1 MIFSRRGKM
10 RQERHR
16 RDASLTFMILLAT
29 AVGCQATSAP
39 SNEPEVTDRPNPVGQ
54 LEMAIGGVSLERG
67 KESLPADPGYLYVKD
82 VLETQEDGR
91 ATIRFPG
98 SRTLAISPRARL
110 TIGADSGNLTVRIV
124 RGALSVQVGSTSGSS
139 PLDFWGEQGAKS
151 WLGVQ
156 TPYGVARMA
165 PGPNELT
172 LAMVGDSAQLKA
184 ISGSVEV
191 ITRSGQPTQLTAGER
206 LILTLTK

>member
-10 RQERHR
+10 RQERDR
-16 RDASLTFMILLAT
+16 RCASLGFAVLLAT

-39 SNEPEVTDRPNPVGQ
+39 GDEPEVTDRIAPVGQ
-54 LEMAIGGVSLERG
+54 LELATGGVSLERG

-82 VLETQEDGR
+82 VLETQEDGK

-98 SRTLAISPRARL
+98 SRTLEISPRARV
-110 TIGADSGNLTVRIV
+110 TIGADRGNLTVRIV
-124 RGALSVQVGSTSGSS
+124 RGALSVQVGSTSASS
-139 PLDFWGEQGAKS
+139 PFDFWGEQGAKS

-165 PGPNELT
+165 PGRNELT
-172 LAMVGDSAQLKA
+172 LAMVGDSAHLKA
-184 ISGSVEV
+184 VSGSVEV
-191 ITRSGQPTQLTAGER
+191 ITRSGQATQLTAGQR
-206 LILTLTK
+206 LTLTLTT

>member
-10 RQERHR
+10 RQERDR
-16 RDASLTFMILLAT
+16 RCASLGFAVLLAT

-39 SNEPEVTDRPNPVGQ
+39 GDEPEVTDRIAPVGQ
-54 LEMAIGGVSLERG
+54 LELATGGVSLERG

-82 VLETQEDGR
+82 VLETQEDGK

-98 SRTLAISPRARL
+98 SRTLEISPRARV
-110 TIGADSGNLTVRIV
+110 TIGADRGNLTVRIV
-124 RGALSVQVGSTSGSS
+124 RGALSVQVGSTSASS
-139 PLDFWGEQGAKS
+139 PFDFWGEQGAKS

-165 PGPNELT
+165 PGRNELT
-172 LAMVGDSAQLKA
+172 LAMVGDSAHLKA
-184 ISGSVEV
+184 VSGSVEV
-191 ITRSGQPTQLTAGER
+191 ITRSGQATQLTAGQR
-206 LILTLTK
+206 LTLTLSK